1 MNEKVFDS
9 FPILET
15 KRLIIRPM
23 IEEDATQVFK
33 FNSSLEML
41 KYVPRDQFKE
51 IEEGIKKTE
60 SFINGFEEKN
70 ALWWTFT
77 LKEAKNN
84 QLIGYGGL
92 FDINIEGS
100 KAEIGYGLLQEF
112 WGQGII
118 SEAIKKIVDFGI
130 NKMEL
135 HRIYGYI
142 DPQNIPSIKVIEKF
156 NFKKEGILKDD
167 AFARNKYFDM
177 SIYALINKQK

>member
-1 MNEKVFDS
+1 
-9 FPILET
+9 
-15 KRLIIRPM
+15 
-23 IEEDATQVFK
+23 
-33 FNSSLEML
+33 
-41 KYVPRDQFKE
+41 
-51 IEEGIKKTE
+51 
-60 SFINGFEEKN
+60 
-70 ALWWTFT
+70 LWWTFT

-92 FDINIEGS
+92 FDINIEAS
-100 KAEIGYGLLQEF
+100 KAEIGYGLLQEY

-167 AFARNKYFDM
+167 TFARNKYFDM
-177 SIYALINKQK
+177 SVYAIINKLK